1 MDAIGW
7 VTFLAVLGLVIQANW
22 EWRLTRGWR
31 RFRRETLPAE
41 ELATPVDVVMCVRNG
56 EAEVA
61 DWFEAMMSQGQ
72 ISLRITIVDD
82 GSTDGTPEILTGLAA
97 RAPHTFRTVRVDN
110 TRPGKKDALQAGIAS
125 TEGPFLWLTDVDCRP
140 ADPTTAARML
150 APLASNAADIVL
162 GTSLPRLGP
171 SSSVLPL
178 LDGLRVARTYIGWA
192 GEGMAYMA
200 VGRNWAFRRALW
212 PGVESHA
219 GIVASGDDDL
229 TLQAM
234 MQKGAT
240 EPRVTAVF
248 ERPAQ
253 MDTRAPATVRSAG
266 RAKRRHLST
275 GAHYPPG
282 VVFVL
287 ALPSLAAACWAL
299 ATFVALRQPPEVLH
313 TGVWIAG
320 GAGAAMWSIHALT
333 FRSFA
338 RACGIRTRLQW
349 MGWVQPLAWFW
360 LAGQTALSTFTSLT
374 KKGGRV
380 WS

>member
-7 VTFLAVLGLVIQANW
+7 VTFLAALGLVIHLNW
-22 EWRLTRGWR
+22 EWRVTRGWQ
-31 RFRRETLPAE
+31 RFRQPAPP
-41 ELATPVDVVMCVRNG
+41 AGVDTAVDVVMCVRNG

-61 DWFEAMMSQGQ
+61 DWFEAMMAQAQ

-82 GSTDGTPEILTGLAA
+82 GSTDGTPEILKGLVA
-97 RAPHTFRTVRVDN
+97 RTPHTLRTLRVEN

-125 TEGPFLWLTDVDCRP
+125 MEGPFIWLTDVDCRP

-150 APLASNAADIVL
+150 APLARNAADIVL
-162 GTSLPRLGP
+162 GMSLPRLGP
-171 SSSVLPL
+171 SSSILPM

-192 GEGMAYMA
+192 GEGMPYMA
-200 VGRNWAFRRALW
+200 VGRNWAFRRTLW
-212 PGVESHA
+212 SGVESHA
-219 GIVASGDDDL
+219 GTVASGDDDL

-234 MQKGAT
+234 MRKGAK

-248 ERPAQ
+248 DRPAQ

-282 VVFVL
+282 IVFVL
-287 ALPSLAAACWAL
+287 ALPSVAAACWAL
-299 ATFVALRQPPEVLH
+299 ATLVALRQPSEVLH

-349 MGWVQPLAWFW
+349 MGWLQPMVWFW
-360 LAGQTALSTFTSLT
+360 LVYQTALSTFASRQE
-374 KKGGRV
+374 KGEEV